1 MSLRLQFDPNQQ
13 YQLDAVQSIV
23 DLFDGQPLAAGEF
36 SFSLDAA
43 DSSVLI
49 SEMGVGNNLRLADEQ
64 LLRNLQT
71 VQERNKL
78 EPSQGL
84 AGVLDFS
91 VEMET
96 GTGKTYVYLRT
107 IHELNRQYG
116 FTKFVIVVPSIAIR
130 EGVLKNLA
138 LTQEHFATLY
148 TRQPAAFAQYSSEQV
163 SRLRSFASS
172 NTLQILVINIDAFA
186 KDQNV
191 INRPND
197 KLSGRPP
204 IEFVQA
210 TRPIVIVD
218 EPQNMGSEA
227 RKAAI
232 ANLNPLCTLRYSATL
247 LSRRNLAYSLN
258 PVQAYDLGLVKQIEV
273 DAVTEERGLQSAYVR
288 LESVKTGSKSISAK
302 ITIDVHTAKGTKRK
316 AVTAKPGSDLYEL
329 SGRNEAYQEGYI
341 VNEIDAR
348 DGFVELSGNQRIYTG
363 QNTGAA
369 KDDIMQVQL
378 RRMMEEHFSKAR
390 KLEPQGIKVLSLIF
404 IDRVTNYRSYDAAG
418 NPIAGKIAKWFE
430 SYYIECAA
438 HPENKSVLPYSADE
452 VHNGYFAQDK
462 GRAKD
467 SSENRTSKADEDA
480 FELIMRDKE
489 RLLDPQTPLRFIFSH
504 SALREGWDNPNVFQI
519 CTLNET
525 LSEPK
530 KRQEIGRGLRLCVDH
545 NGQRVFDRNI
555 NRLTVFA
562 NQSYESF
569 AKSLQTEIE
578 QETGVKFEGRIK
590 NRAKRKAVRLRKGY
604 ELDKNFLELW
614 NRIKHKTRYRV
625 SFSSDALVR
634 EAAEAIRQMEPVTTP
649 RILARRAQLQ
659 IRESG
664 VEGEYRSER
673 VFTPSTALAE
683 MPDLLGYIQARTHL
697 TRHTIL
703 TILRESGRLG
713 DALTNPQA
721 FLDQVVYHI
730 LRKLEER
737 MVDGIKYQTV
747 SGEEYDMRLFESKEI
762 ESYIDKLLKVAR
774 EEKTLTDHIVYDSS
788 VEKQFALDCE
798 NDERVKFF
806 IKLPNWFK
814 IPTPIGEYNPDWA
827 LIFNNDKRLY
837 FVAETKSTPPDM
849 LDNLRR
855 AEQLKI
861 KCGKAHFN
869 EFMGV
874 EYKVGQSLSEI
885 TRSG

>member
-13 YQLDAVQSIV
+13 YQLDAVQSVV

-36 SFSLDAA
+36 SVSLDAA
-43 DSSVLI
+43 DSSVLL

-64 LLRNLQT
+64 LLRNLQA
-71 VQERNKL
+71 VQTRNKL
-78 EPSQGL
+78 EPSHSL
-84 AGVLDFS
+84 ADGLDFS

-148 TRQPAAFAQYSSEQV
+148 ARQPATFSQYSSEQV

-197 KLSGRPP
+197 KLSGRQP
-204 IEFVQA
+204 IEFVRA

-218 EPQNMGSEA
+218 EPQNMESEA

-273 DAVTEERGLQSAYVR
+273 DAVTEERGLQRAYVR
-288 LESVKTGSKSISAK
+288 LESVKTGSKSVSAK
-302 ITIDVHTAKGTKRK
+302 ITIDVNTAKGVKRK

-329 SGRNEAYQEGYI
+329 AGHNEAYQEGCI
-341 VNEIDAR
+341 VNEIDAGE
-348 DGFVELSGNQRIYTG
+348 GFVELSGGQRIHIG

-369 KDDIMQVQL
+369 KDDIMRAQL
-378 RRMMEEHFSKAR
+378 QRMVEEHFSKAR
-390 KLEPQGIKVLSLIF
+390 KLESQGIKVLSLVF
-404 IDRVTNYRSYDAAG
+404 IDRVANYRSYDASG
-418 NPIAGKIAKWFE
+418 SPTAGKIAQWFE
-430 SYYIECAA
+430 EFYNECAA
-438 HPENKSVLPYSADE
+438 RAENKGVLPYAAAE

-467 SSENRTSKADEDA
+467 SSESRATKADEDA

-525 LSEPK
+525 FSEPK

-545 NGQRVFDRNI
+545 SGQRVFDRNI

-590 NRAKRKAVRLRKGY
+590 DRAKREVVRLRKGY

-614 NRIKHKTRYRV
+614 SRIKQKTRYRV

-634 EAAEAIRQMEPVTTP
+634 EAAEAIRQMEPVKAP

-673 VFTPSTALAE
+673 VFTPSAALAE
-683 MPDLLGYIQARTHL
+683 VPDLLGYIQARTHL

-713 DALTNPQA
+713 DALTNPQV

-762 ESYIDKLLKVAR
+762 ESYIDKLLRV
-774 EEKTLTDHIVYDSS
+774 EQPEKTLTDYVLYDSG

-849 LDNLRR
+849 LDTLRR

-869 EFMGV
+869 EFSGV
-874 EYKVGQSLSEI
+874 KYKVGQSLSEI